1 MKNYTTDQI
10 RNVSFLGHRGSGK
23 TSLVEALLWR
33 AKVVAKPGI
42 VEKGST
48 LSDYDEEE
56 ITRQFSINTS
66 VISLDYQDRIYNILD
81 TPGYADFKGEV
92 LSALRVAEGAVLVL
106 DASAGI
112 EIGTEKAWRLLEERH
127 IPRIIFINKM
137 DKGAVNYKKILMDLK
152 EKFGKKVA
160 PFCIPLGEGEEFKGF
175 INVVENK
182 CRIFTGEMCEDR
194 PLVEHEDFESVK
206 NLLIEAVAE
215 TSEEAMEKFFNGEE
229 FTHDEIQKG
238 LRKGVVNG
246 DVVPVVVGSALGGIG
261 FQTLFEMIYDYM
273 PTPVEARGGEVEG
286 INPDTEDPI
295 VRKVDMQE
303 PFSAFVFKT
312 IVDPFIGKI
321 SLFKVNSGVATRDV
335 EVLNAS
341 QNKKEKLSNLYY
353 VRGIKQRDTERV
365 VAGDIAATTKLQ
377 YTRTGDT
384 LCDKANPIIY
394 EGIDFPKPCIFM
406 NVVPSKKADDEKIS
420 TSLQKLTEEDPTLK
434 VIRNPETKELLL
446 GGQGKTHLEI
456 VLSKLVNKFQVH
468 ATLTKPKV
476 AYRETIRKEV
486 SVQGKHKKQSGGA
499 GQYGDVFIK
508 FEPLYDKEYEFVDNI
523 KGGVVPRQYLPA
535 VEKGLHEAALKGPL
549 AGYPVI
555 NFKATLYDGSY
566 HPVDSN
572 EISFKQAA
580 ILAFRK
586 AMESGAVP
594 VLLEPIVKM
603 EIIVPE
609 EYTGDVMGDM
619 NKRRGKILGID
630 PLTFGEQKISAEVPE
645 KEVLEYAIDLKA
657 MTQSRGRFEFEFL
670 KYDYVPN
677 EVAEKI
683 IEEAKKLKKK
693 SSIIV

>member
-56 ITRQFSINTS
+56 IARQFSINTS

-261 FQTLFEMIYDYM
+261 FQTLFEMIYD
-273 PTPVEARGGEVEG
+273 
-286 INPDTEDPI
+286 
-295 VRKVDMQE
+295 
-303 PFSAFVFKT
+303 
-312 IVDPFIGKI
+312 
-321 SLFKVNSGVATRDV
+321 
-335 EVLNAS
+335 
-341 QNKKEKLSNLYY
+341 
-353 VRGIKQRDTERV
+353 
-365 VAGDIAATTKLQ
+365 
-377 YTRTGDT
+377 
-384 LCDKANPIIY
+384 
-394 EGIDFPKPCIFM
+394 
-406 NVVPSKKADDEKIS
+406 
-420 TSLQKLTEEDPTLK
+420 
-434 VIRNPETKELLL
+434 
-446 GGQGKTHLEI
+446 
-456 VLSKLVNKFQVH
+456 
-468 ATLTKPKV
+468 
-476 AYRETIRKEV
+476 
-486 SVQGKHKKQSGGA
+486 
-499 GQYGDVFIK
+499 
-508 FEPLYDKEYEFVDNI
+508 
-523 KGGVVPRQYLPA
+523 
-535 VEKGLHEAALKGPL
+535 
-549 AGYPVI
+549 
-555 NFKATLYDGSY
+555 
-566 HPVDSN
+566 
-572 EISFKQAA
+572 
-580 ILAFRK
+580 
-586 AMESGAVP
+586 
-594 VLLEPIVKM
+594 
-603 EIIVPE
+603 
-609 EYTGDVMGDM
+609 
-619 NKRRGKILGID
+619 
-630 PLTFGEQKISAEVPE
+630 
-645 KEVLEYAIDLKA
+645 
-657 MTQSRGRFEFEFL
+657 
-670 KYDYVPN
+670 
-677 EVAEKI
+677 
-683 IEEAKKLKKK
+683 
-693 SSIIV
+693 

>member
-286 INPDTEDPI
+286 INPDTEDLI

-683 IEEAKKLKKK
+683 IEEAKKAKEEK
-693 SSIIV
+693 

>member
-286 INPDTEDPI
+286 INPDTEDLI

-468 ATLTKPKV
+468 AILTKPKV

-683 IEEAKKLKKK
+683 IEEAKKAKEEK
-693 SSIIV
+693 

>member
-56 ITRQFSINTS
+56 IARQFSINTS

-273 PTPVEARGGEVEG
+273 PTPVESRGGEVEG
-286 INPDTEDPI
+286 VNPDTEDPI

-683 IEEAKKLKKK
+683 IEEAKKAKEEK
-693 SSIIV
+693 

>member
-23 TSLVEALLWR
+23 TTLVEAMLWR
-33 AKVVAKPGI
+33 AKVVAKPGS

-66 VISLDYQDRIYNILD
+66 VISLDYQDKIYNILD

-92 LSALRVAEGAVLVL
+92 LSALRVAGGAVLVV
-106 DASAGI
+106 DANAGV
-112 EIGTEKAWRLLEERH
+112 EIGTEKAWRLLEERN

-137 DKGAVNYKKILMDLK
+137 DKGAINYKKILMELK
-152 EKFGKKVA
+152 EKFGKKIA

-182 CRIFTGEMCEDR
+182 CRIFTGEVCEDR

-206 NLLIEAVAE
+206 NLLVEAVAE

-229 FTHDEIQKG
+229 FTHDEIQQG

-246 DVVPVVVGSALGGIG
+246 DIVPVIVGSAIGGIG
-261 FQTLFEMIYDYM
+261 FHTLFEMIYDYM
-273 PTPVEARGGEVEG
+273 PTPLEVNGGEVVG
-286 INPDTEDPI
+286 TNPETDEPI
-295 VRKVDMQE
+295 VRKVSMDE

-321 SLFKVNSGVATRDV
+321 SLFKVNSGIATKDI

-341 QNKKEKLSNLYY
+341 QNKKEKLNNLYF

-384 LCDKANPIIY
+384 LCDKNSPIVY

-406 NVVPSKKADDEKIS
+406 NVVPAKKADDEKIS
-420 TSLQKLTEEDPTLK
+420 TCLQKLTEEDPTLK
-434 VIRNPETKELLL
+434 VIRNAETKELLL

-468 ATLTKPKV
+468 ASLTKPKI

-508 FEPLYDKEYEFVDNI
+508 FEPLYDSEYEFVDNI

-555 NFKATLYDGSY
+555 NFKATLFDGSY

-586 AMESGAVP
+586 AMESGATP

-603 EIIVPE
+603 DIIVPE
-609 EYTGDVMGDM
+609 EYTGDIMGDM

-630 PLTFGEQKISAEVPE
+630 PLTFGEQKISVEVPE
-645 KEVLEYAIDLKA
+645 KEILEYAIDLKA

-670 KYDYVPN
+670 KYDYVPSD
-677 EVAEKI
+677 VAEKVI
-683 IEEAKKLKKK
+683 AESKKAKEEK
-693 SSIIV
+693 

>member
-23 TSLVEALLWR
+23 TTLVEAMLWR
-33 AKVVAKPGI
+33 AKVVAKPGSI
-42 VEKGST
+42 EKGNT

-66 VISLDYQDRIYNILD
+66 VISLDYQDKIYNILD

-92 LSALRVAEGAVLVL
+92 LSALGVTGGAVIVV
-106 DASAGI
+106 DASAGV
-112 EIGTEKAWRLLEERH
+112 EIGTEKAWRLLEERS

-137 DKGAVNYKKILMDLK
+137 DKGAINYKKILTELK
-152 EKFGKKVA
+152 DKFGKKIA

-182 CRIFTGEMCEDR
+182 SRIFTGEVCEDR

-206 NLLIEAVAE
+206 NLLVEAVAE

-229 FTHDEIQKG
+229 FTHDEIQAG

-246 DVVPVVVGSALGGIG
+246 DIVPVIVGSAIGGIG
-261 FQTLFEMIYDYM
+261 FHTLFEMIYDYM
-273 PTPVEARGGEVEG
+273 PTPLEVNGGEVEG
-286 INPDTEDPI
+286 VNPETDEPI
-295 VRKVDMQE
+295 IRKVSMDE

-321 SLFKVNSGVATRDV
+321 SLFKVNSGIATKDV

-341 QNKKEKLSNLYY
+341 QNKKEKLSNLYF
-353 VRGIKQRDTERV
+353 VRGIKQRDTDRV

-384 LCDKANPIIY
+384 LCDKNSPIVY

-406 NVVPSKKADDEKIS
+406 NVVPDKKADDEKIS
-420 TSLQKLTEEDPTLK
+420 ICLQKLTEEDPTLK
-434 VIRNPETKELLL
+434 VIRNSETKELLL

-468 ATLTKPKV
+468 ASLTKPKI

-508 FEPLYDKEYEFVDNI
+508 FEPLYDAEYEFVDNI

-555 NFKATLYDGSY
+555 NFKATLFDGSY

-586 AMESGAVP
+586 AMESGATP

-603 EIIVPE
+603 DIIVPE

-630 PLTFGEQKISAEVPE
+630 PLTFGEQKISVEVPE
-645 KEVLEYAIDLKA
+645 KEILEYAIDLKA

-670 KYDYVPN
+670 KYDYVPSD
-677 EVAEKI
+677 VAEKVI
-683 IEEAKKLKKK
+683 AESKKAKEEK
-693 SSIIV
+693 

>member
-56 ITRQFSINTS
+56 IARQFSINTS

-273 PTPVEARGGEVEG
+273 PTPVESRGGEVEG

-683 IEEAKKLKKK
+683 IEEAKKAKEEK
-693 SSIIV
+693 

>member
-56 ITRQFSINTS
+56 IARQFSINTS

-273 PTPVEARGGEVEG
+273 PTPVEARDGEVEG

-394 EGIDFPKPCIFM
+394 DGIDFPKPCIFM

-683 IEEAKKLKKK
+683 IEEAKKAKEEK
-693 SSIIV
+693 

>member
-56 ITRQFSINTS
+56 IARQFSINTS

-508 FEPLYDKEYEFVDNI
+508 FEPLCDKEYEFVDNI

-683 IEEAKKLKKK
+683 IEEAKKAKEEK
-693 SSIIV
+693 

>member
-56 ITRQFSINTS
+56 IARQFSINTS

-394 EGIDFPKPCIFM
+394 NGIDFPKPCIFM

-683 IEEAKKLKKK
+683 IEEAKKAKEEK
-693 SSIIV
+693 

>member
-1 MKNYTTDQI
+1 
-10 RNVSFLGHRGSGK
+10 
-23 TSLVEALLWR
+23 
-33 AKVVAKPGI
+33 
-42 VEKGST
+42 
-48 LSDYDEEE
+48 
-56 ITRQFSINTS
+56 
-66 VISLDYQDRIYNILD
+66 
-81 TPGYADFKGEV
+81 
-92 LSALRVAEGAVLVL
+92 
-106 DASAGI
+106 
-112 EIGTEKAWRLLEERH
+112 
-127 IPRIIFINKM
+127 
-137 DKGAVNYKKILMDLK
+137 
-152 EKFGKKVA
+152 
-160 PFCIPLGEGEEFKGF
+160 
-175 INVVENK
+175 
-182 CRIFTGEMCEDR
+182 MCEDR

-619 NKRRGKILGID
+619 NKRRGKILGSD

-683 IEEAKKLKKK
+683 IEEAKKAKEEK
-693 SSIIV
+693 

>member
-23 TSLVEALLWR
+23 TTLVEAMLWR
-33 AKVVAKPGI
+33 AKVVAKPGS

-66 VISLDYQDRIYNILD
+66 VISLDYQDKIYNILD

-92 LSALRVAEGAVLVL
+92 LSALRVAGGAVLVV
-106 DASAGI
+106 DANAGV
-112 EIGTEKAWRLLEERH
+112 EIGTEKAWRLLEERN

-137 DKGAVNYKKILMDLK
+137 DKGAINYKKILMELK
-152 EKFGKKVA
+152 EKFGKKIA

-182 CRIFTGEMCEDR
+182 CRIFTGEVCEDR

-206 NLLIEAVAE
+206 NLLVEAVAE

-229 FTHDEIQKG
+229 FTHDEIQQG

-246 DVVPVVVGSALGGIG
+246 DIVPVIVGSAIGGIG
-261 FQTLFEMIYDYM
+261 FHTLFEMIYDYM
-273 PTPVEARGGEVEG
+273 PTPLEVNGGEVVG
-286 INPDTEDPI
+286 TNPETDEPI
-295 VRKVDMQE
+295 VRKVSMEE

-321 SLFKVNSGVATRDV
+321 SLFKVNSGIATKDI

-341 QNKKEKLSNLYY
+341 QNKKEKLNNLYF

-384 LCDKANPIIY
+384 LCDKNSPIVY

-406 NVVPSKKADDEKIS
+406 NVVPAKKADDEKIS
-420 TSLQKLTEEDPTLK
+420 TCLQKLTEEDPTLK
-434 VIRNPETKELLL
+434 VIRNAETKELLL

-468 ATLTKPKV
+468 ASLTKPKI

-508 FEPLYDKEYEFVDNI
+508 FEPLYDSEYEFVDNI

-555 NFKATLYDGSY
+555 NFKATLFDGSY

-586 AMESGAVP
+586 AMESGATP

-603 EIIVPE
+603 DIIVPE
-609 EYTGDVMGDM
+609 EYTGDIMGDM

-630 PLTFGEQKISAEVPE
+630 PLTFGEQKISVEVPE
-645 KEVLEYAIDLKA
+645 KEILEYAIDLKA

-670 KYDYVPN
+670 KYDYVPSD
-677 EVAEKI
+677 VAEKVI
-683 IEEAKKLKKK
+683 AESKKAKEEK
-693 SSIIV
+693 

>member
-23 TSLVEALLWR
+23 TTLVEALLWR

-56 ITRQFSINTS
+56 IARQFSINTS
-66 VISLDYQDRIYNILD
+66 VISLDYQDKIYNILD

-92 LSALRVAEGAVLVL
+92 LSALGVAGGAVLVV
-106 DASAGI
+106 DASAGV
-112 EIGTEKAWRLLEERH
+112 EIGTEKAWRLLEERN

-137 DKGAVNYKKILMDLK
+137 DKGAINYKKILMELK
-152 EKFGKKVA
+152 DKFGKKIA

-182 CRIFTGEMCEDR
+182 SRIFTGEICEDR

-206 NLLIEAVAE
+206 NLLVEAVAE

-229 FTHDEIQKG
+229 FTHDEIQAG

-246 DVVPVVVGSALGGIG
+246 DIVPVIVGSAVGGIG
-261 FQTLFEMIYDYM
+261 FHTLFEMIYDYM
-273 PTPVEARGGEVEG
+273 PTPLEVNGGEVAG
-286 INPDTEDPI
+286 VNPETDEPI
-295 VRKVDMQE
+295 IRKVSMDE

-321 SLFKVNSGVATRDV
+321 SLFKVNSGIATKDI

-341 QNKKEKLSNLYY
+341 QNKKEKLNNLYF

-384 LCDKANPIIY
+384 LCDKNSPIVY
-394 EGIDFPKPCIFM
+394 DGIDFPKPCIFM
-406 NVVPSKKADDEKIS
+406 NVVPDKKADDEKIS
-420 TSLQKLTEEDPTLK
+420 ICLQKLTEEDPTLK
-434 VIRNPETKELLL
+434 VIRNSETKELLL

-456 VLSKLVNKFQVH
+456 VLSKLLNKFQVH
-468 ATLTKPKV
+468 ASLTKPKI

-508 FEPLYDKEYEFVDNI
+508 FEPLYDAEYEFVDNI

-555 NFKATLYDGSY
+555 NFKATLFDGSY

-586 AMESGAVP
+586 AMESGATP

-603 EIIVPE
+603 DIIVPE
-609 EYTGDVMGDM
+609 EYTGDIMGDM

-630 PLTFGEQKISAEVPE
+630 PLTFGEQKISVEVPE
-645 KEVLEYAIDLKA
+645 KEILEYAIDLKA

-670 KYDYVPN
+670 KYDYVPSD
-677 EVAEKI
+677 VAEKVI
-683 IEEAKKLKKK
+683 AESKKGKEEK
-693 SSIIV
+693 